1 MRSKT
6 QLFCN
11 DSLASTKTTECR
23 FCHVVHVLLQVFIPP
38 NKMDISEDAPSCLTW
53 RTCRQASTCQAS
65 PFTSA
70 VPDQI
75 QDSCRTLI
83 FANKI
88 SIYLLPTHPL
98 YYISRRQCN
107 TMYWPTTSL
116 PLVLE
121 RPTILLVLYT
131 AMITFVELTF
141 SFQHQFRSS
150 HEATDSD
157 SSLRVFCFLTDC
169 RTWS

>member
-6 QLFCN
+6 QLLCN
-11 DSLASTKTTECR
+11 DSLASAKTTERR

-38 NKMDISEDAPSCLTW
+38 NKMDISEDAPRCRTC
-53 RTCRQASTCQAS
+53 RTCRQASTCLAS

-98 YYISRRQCN
+98 YYISRRQCIDPQHPFLLFSSGRQYYLFCTRQWLHLLN
-107 TMYWPTTSL
+107 WP
-116 PLVLE
+116 
-121 RPTILLVLYT
+121 
-131 AMITFVELTF
+131 F
-141 SFQHQFRSS
+141 HSS
-150 HEATDSD
+150 TNSGQ
-157 SSLRVFCFLTDC
+157 SWNNRLGL
-169 RTWS
+169 